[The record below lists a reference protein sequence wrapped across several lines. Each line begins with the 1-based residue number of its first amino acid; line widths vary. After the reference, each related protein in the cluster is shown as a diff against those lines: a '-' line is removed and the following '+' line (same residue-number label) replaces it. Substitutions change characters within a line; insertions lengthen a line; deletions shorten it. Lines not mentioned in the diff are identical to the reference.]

1 MERARE
7 TDMASEWMKRSPAG
21 IYRRIGSDG
30 KSVVAEIIRGVCPV
44 ENGGYR
50 EGWNLTVHPRGEGNG
65 FTVHRYG
72 YKTLREAKSMA
83 EIVFRQAKRDLE
95 QNTYPV

>member
-1 MERARE
+1 
-7 TDMASEWMKRSPAG
+7 MASEWMKRSPVG

-30 KSVVAEIIRGVCPV
+30 KSVVAEIIRGAYPA
-44 ENGGYR
+44 ENGGVR

-72 YKTLREAKSMA
+72 YKTLREAQVMA
-83 EIVFRQAKRDLE
+83 EIVFRQAKKDLD
-95 QNTYPV
+95 QDIYPV